1 VHQGTVEVIYPIFS
15 WLKTPH
21 VSTFSQFPANT
32 HSFISIKSQ
41 TFGGEMTP
49 ASEVREQST
58 LDLYVIRTAGALGA
72 MLPFDQIRRQ
82 SQQLMESRVQQGSD

>member
-1 VHQGTVEVIYPIFS
+1 
-15 WLKTPH
+15 
-21 VSTFSQFPANT
+21 
-32 HSFISIKSQ
+32 
-41 TFGGEMTP
+41 MTP